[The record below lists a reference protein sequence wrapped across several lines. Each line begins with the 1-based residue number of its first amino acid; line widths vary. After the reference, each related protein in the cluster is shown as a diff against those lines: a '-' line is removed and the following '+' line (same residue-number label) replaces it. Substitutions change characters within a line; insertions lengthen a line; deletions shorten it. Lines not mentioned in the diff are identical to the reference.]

1 MTAAE
6 KLPELEDEDVPP
18 VVAKTLVDTAWL
30 LFLVDLDL
38 TRRHRRAAI
47 SRSGEIMS
55 WPRSTQPH
63 IELLDD
69 RGVVFTWNDG
79 TRYADLAVAPN
90 GRVTW
95 FVDDMTTAKSG
106 ACKAAEA
113 LPAEFQQF
121 IEAMHP

>member
-18 VVAKTLVDTAWL
+18 VVAKTLVDTTWL

-47 SRSGEIMS
+47 ARMGEVMS

-63 IELLDD
+63 IELIDD

-79 TRYADLAVAPN
+79 ERYADLAVAPN

-95 FVDDMTTAKSG
+95 FSDDMTTKKSG

-113 LPAEFQQF
+113 LPEEFRQF